1 MDRRTLLLGGL
12 GLVAACAAPE
22 SSLLDDVDVDAI
34 VLRPGAPAPS
44 TTLPVTPDEATT
56 SAPPEIATVP
66 PEDLVDLSFVAR
78 AVGPTVEVHT
88 EPDGALDVTLDNPI
102 PSGGPLVFLVDELAD
117 GWYRVLV
124 PLRPNGRTGWVRAD
138 QVSLTRHN
146 YRLRVELSA
155 FRLDAFDHGELFF
168 TAPTGVARDNTPTP
182 GGRYYITELLQPP
195 EPDSV
200 YGLYA
205 YGLSGYSEVLET
217 FAGGPGQLGIHGTND
232 PSTIGR
238 KVSHGCIRLRNEDIA
253 QLVPILPLGTP
264 VEVIA

>member
-34 VLRPGAPAPS
+34 VLRPGAPTPS
-44 TTLPVTPDEATT
+44 TTASLTPDETTT
-56 SAPPEIATVP
+56 SVAPEIATVP
-66 PEDLVDLSFVAR
+66 PEDLVDLAFVAR
-78 AVGPTVEVHT
+78 AVGPVVEVHT

-102 PSGGPLVFLVDELAD
+102 PSGGPLVFLVEELAD

-200 YGLYA
+200 YGKYA

-238 KVSHGCIRLRNEDIA
+238 KVSHGCIRLRNEDIG